1 MKKYCI
7 VVITF
12 LFSSTLIAQE
22 PGTEYKKHEF
32 GAHAGATT
40 GLGLSYRHWFNK
52 LGIQAT
58 AIPIKTDNT
67 FVTSI
72 GATGLYSLK
81 RVRNTHAF
89 LYLGN
94 HFIYGRD
101 NTDVYNVN
109 TGLYEPI
116 TTTDMF
122 YNIGFG
128 PGFSFGHT
136 VNFTIMIGYG
146 IYDVTNNFNIWPTGE
161 IGVYYMF

>member
-1 MKKYCI
+1 MRSRICL
-7 VVITF
+7 
-12 LFSSTLIAQE
+12 LFAFMFAVSMQAQE
-22 PGTEYKKHEF
+22 AKQEFKKHEF

-40 GLGLSYRHWFNK
+40 GVGMSYRHWFNK
-52 LGIQAT
+52 LGVQGT

-67 FVTSI
+67 FVVSV

-94 HFIYGRD
+94 HFIYGQD
-101 NTDVYNVN
+101 KTTVYNES
-109 TGLYEPI
+109 TGMYDPT
-116 TTTDMF
+116 TTTDVF

-136 VNFTIMIGYG
+136 VNFTVMIGYG
-146 IYDVTNNFNIWPTGE
+146 IYDATNNFNIWPTGE
-161 IGVYYMF
+161 VGVYYMF